1 MSQANVYTS
10 LANAIWYT
18 DKCKI
23 STGATPVTYQVYAT
37 ALGSSPAAGNI
48 YSGPPELGAYET
60 KQIYVGVGNYIT
72 ISGTGYTAQELG
84 GQTSAQ
90 AGVGNFTEQLIPA
103 PLLNGSAQ
111 FSGSNYL
118 SVLGNSST
126 AMDTGDL
133 TWECYVY
140 PTSSSGY
147 QCFIDTRTAPLSGGS
162 DDGFFFGTDFDTL
175 APIYYSTSLQLASS
189 VNLTLNAWNHV
200 ALTRASGTVTLWVN
214 GASGGTKSDTTDL
227 TQQRVFIGGASDGT
241 TTGLLLTGGISNL
254 RMVKGLAVYTAP
266 FTVPS
271 SDLGATQLANVNGIP
286 SAAITGTQTSLL
298 LNTYSGSEFLVDG
311 SVNNFT
317 VTNNGS
323 VTSSTSN
330 PF

>member
-23 STGATPVTYQVYAT
+23 STGPTPVTYQVYAT
-37 ALGSSPAAGNI
+37 ALGNATAAGNI
-48 YSGPPELGAYET
+48 YSGPPELGAYER

-72 ISGTGYTAQELG
+72 ITGTGYTAQEIG

-90 AGVGNFTEQLIPA
+90 AGVGNFTEQFIPSSF
-103 PLLNGSAQ
+103 PDGSAQ
-111 FSGSNYL
+111 FDGSNYL

-126 AMDTGDL
+126 AMGTGDL
-133 TWECYVY
+133 TWETWVY

-147 QCFIDTRTAPLSGGS
+147 QAFIDTRTNPLTGG
-162 DDGFFFGTDFDTL
+162 DTTGFYFGTNTGTL
-175 APIYYSTSLQLASS
+175 TPMYYTNGLQLASS
-189 VNLTLNAWNHV
+189 INMTLNAWNHV
-200 ALTRASGTVTLWVN
+200 ALTRASGTVTIWVN
-214 GASGGTKSDTTDL
+214 GASGGTKADTTDL
-227 TQQRVFIGGASDGT
+227 TQQRVFIGGTSEGVS
-241 TTGLLLTGGISNL
+241 TGLLLTGSISNL
-254 RMVKGLAVYTAP
+254 RMVKGVAVYTAP
-266 FTVPS
+266 FTVPT
-271 SDLGATQLANVNGIP
+271 SDLGATQPANVNGNP

-298 LNTYSGSEFLVDG
+298 LNTYYGANFLVDS